1 MVVEDGVLKLKLESA
16 DDLGF
21 KVTGWGEMSDDLG
34 AYRNNKEKLR
44 DNIKD
49 QIFPRLS
56 VLRNSLRDG
65 FQGDHQFVF
74 PGTGQLEFEN
84 VTFNNEGDIIA
95 TVVWKE

>member
-1 MVVEDGVLKLKLESA
+1 MD
-16 DDLGF
+16 
-21 KVTGWGEMSDDLG
+21 
-34 AYRNNKEKLR
+34 KEKLR

>member
-1 MVVEDGVLKLKLESA
+1 MIWER
-16 DDLGF
+16 
-21 KVTGWGEMSDDLG
+21 TEMD
-34 AYRNNKEKLR
+34 KEKLR